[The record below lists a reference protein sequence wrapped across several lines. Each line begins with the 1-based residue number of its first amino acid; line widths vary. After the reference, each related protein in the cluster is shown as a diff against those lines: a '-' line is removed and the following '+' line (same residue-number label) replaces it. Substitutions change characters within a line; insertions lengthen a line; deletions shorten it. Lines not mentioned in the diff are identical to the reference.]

1 MNNTD
6 RTPIANQNKT
16 KMPTDYQKSVIGYFP
31 VDWKIVELSK
41 LAVILFSNVDK
52 HINESEK
59 KVLLCNY
66 KDVYSNRY
74 IFSGIKF
81 STGSVNENEYN
92 KFLLKKGDVIIT
104 KDSEDSTDIAV
115 PSYVLEDIE
124 NLVCG
129 YHLAIIRPQNSKLN
143 GMYLSQ
149 LLQSY
154 NINHTF
160 QRLANGITRFGLNTD
175 SVKKSLIPIP
185 EINEQKKIAEILLN
199 WDEAI
204 SICKA
209 TINTIKERNKGLA
222 QQLLTGKKRLSG
234 FSNKSINTR
243 LGKIAK
249 RVTKKNEELNDTV
262 VTISAQRGFVLQE
275 DFFKKRIASDTL
287 SGYYLLKKGQFAYNK
302 SYSNGYPMG
311 AFKRLNDFEKAVV
324 TTLYICFEF
333 KEKICTDYMVYFF
346 ENGLMTNNLMK
357 VAKEGGR
364 AHGLLNIGLDDFL
377 NLELTIPSFEEQKAI
392 SQVLETANEELKS
405 YKAKLEA
412 LILQKKGL
420 MQQLLTGK
428 IRVNVN

>member
-1 MNNTD
+1 MID
-6 RTPIANQNKT
+6 NKELNKVPKGYIKT
-16 KMPTDYQKSVIGYFP
+16 AIGILP
-31 VDWKIVELSK
+31 SDWKLVELSK

-52 HINESEK
+52 HIVENEK

-81 STGSVNENEYN
+81 SNGSVNENEYN
-92 KFLLKKGDVIIT
+92 KFLIKKGDIIIT
-104 KDSEDSTDIAV
+104 KDSEDSRDIAV
-115 PSYVLEDIE
+115 PSYVLEDIKD
-124 NLVCG
+124 LICG
-129 YHLAIIRPQNSKLN
+129 YHLAIIRPQSNKLN
-143 GMYLSQ
+143 GLYLSQ

-154 NINHTF
+154 NINHVF

-175 SVKKSLIPIP
+175 SVKKSAIPLPDIK
-185 EINEQKKIAEILLN
+185 EQKKIAEILLN

-204 SICKA
+204 SNCSALVKVL
-209 TINTIKERNKGLA
+209 KERNKGLS
-222 QQLLTGKKRLSG
+222 QQLLTGKKRLGG
-234 FSNKSINTR
+234 FSENWTKTQ
-243 LGKIAK
+243 LGNITS
-249 RVTKKNEELNDTV
+249 RVTTKNEELNDTV

-275 DFFKKRIASDTL
+275 DFFKKRVASDTL

-324 TTLYICFEF
+324 TTLYICFEL
-333 KEKICTDYMVYFF
+333 KENVCPDYMVYFF

-364 AHGLLNIGLDDFL
+364 AHGLLNIGLNDFM
-377 NLELTIPSFEEQKAI
+377 NLELTMPSFEEQKAI
-392 SQVLETANEELKS
+392 SRILEMANDELKC
-405 YKAKLEA
+405 YEAKLET
-412 LILQKKGL
+412 LQSQKKGL

-428 IRVNVN
+428 IRVNVK